1 MAQPVLEFKPER
13 AQSVVEEIM
22 ARSGQ
27 NIIACYQCRR
37 CAAGCPV
44 GEETGYVTP
53 DRLIRMILLG
63 DKEKALR
70 NELVWKCTS
79 CYTCGTRCPNEIQT
93 ARITETLKQMS
104 EEEHLVSLSPKVAS
118 FHHAFLT
125 STRHLGRLNELEFMG
140 LYEIKNIFR
149 DLKHFN
155 LKSLYRE
162 GITQSKFGLAM
173 TKNKRMHVLIEKVKG
188 LSEIKHLYKKA
199 RLLEKAKK
207 KQGSKETLPDRG

>member
-1 MAQPVLEFKPER
+1 MSTSVLEFKSGP
-13 AQSVVEEIM
+13 AQSLVEEVM
-22 ARSGQ
+22 SRSGQ

-44 GEETGYVTP
+44 GDETGYVTP
-53 DRLIRMILLG
+53 DRLIRMILFG
-63 DKEKALR
+63 DREKALS

-104 EEEHLVSLSPKVAS
+104 KDEHIGPLAPKVAS

-140 LYEIKNIFR
+140 LYEMKNTFR
-149 DLKHFN
+149 DLGRLN
-155 LKSLYRE
+155 LKGLYNE
-162 GITQSKFGLAM
+162 GISQAKLGLGM
-173 TKNKRMHVLIEKVKG
+173 TKKKRMHFMVEKVKG
-188 LSEIKHLYKKA
+188 LSEIKRLYKKA
-199 RLLEKAKK
+199 KK
-207 KQGSKETLPDRG
+207 KRDSKEFLQDRG